1 MSPLSPLHLLR
12 YGAANVATPLLAT
25 AAGWIAYSRLAID
38 HEVPLPPALAAEHEH
53 FSSVAGKL
61 GYYRDRSA
69 SGRPLVLIH
78 SINAAASAYEMRPLF
93 EHFRG
98 SRPVFALDLPGFGT
112 SDRSDRDYAPTL
124 YRDAIIDFLTA
135 KVGAPA
141 DVIALS
147 LGCEFT
153 ALAANLRPEA
163 FHSLTLISP
172 TGLSGEERGGNTPR
186 ARRLHSAFSVSLWRQ
201 AFYDLL
207 ASRPSLKYFLRRS
220 HAGDVDPG
228 LLNYAFLTS
237 HQKDAVHAP
246 LCFISGRL
254 FTPAIAESTYVR
266 LSRPTLVIY
275 DQDAFISF
283 DRLPEIMSRNEQW
296 RAIRIVPTRGLPHWE
311 RLPETVA
318 ALEAFWAGSAAT
330 SQAADPSDAEGE
342 ADAAAEEAADPAAD
356 PAADSQ
362 GEAEDTAEEA
372 ADPAADPPDAAGD
385 PTAETAGDSELEPSA
400 EGDAADEPAPENDG

>member
-1 MSPLSPLHLLR
+1 MSPLSPLQLLR
-12 YGAANVATPLLAT
+12 YGATNLATPLLAT
-25 AAGWIAYSRLAID
+25 AAGWIAYSRLGID
-38 HEVPLPPALAAEHEH
+38 HEVPLPPALAADHEH

-61 GYYRDRSA
+61 GYYQDRSA
-69 SGRPLVLIH
+69 AGRPLVLIH
-78 SINAAASAYEMRPLF
+78 SVNAAASAYEMRPLF

-98 SRPVFALDLPGFGT
+98 TRPVFALDLPGFGT

-163 FHSLTLISP
+163 FRSLTLLSP

-186 ARRLHSAFSVSLWRQ
+186 ARRLHSAFSVGLWRQ
-201 AFYDLL
+201 AFYDLI
-207 ASRPSLKYFLRRS
+207 ASRPSLKYFLSRS
-220 HAGDVDPG
+220 HAGEVDPG

-266 LSRPTLVIY
+266 LQRPTLAIY
-275 DQDAFISF
+275 DQDAYIGF
-283 DRLPEIMSRNEQW
+283 DRLPEIMTRNEHW
-296 RAIRIVPTRGLPHWE
+296 RAIRLVPTRGLPHWE

-318 ALEAFWAGSAAT
+318 ALEAFWVGIQGTPEAVD
-330 SQAADPSDAEGE
+330 DPDRDPEDA
-342 ADAAAEEAADPAAD
+342 
-356 PAADSQ
+356 S
-362 GEAEDTAEEA
+362 T
-372 ADPAADPPDAAGD
+372 
-385 PTAETAGDSELEPSA
+385 GDSESSPPSDPGEDPEPSA
-400 EGDAADEPAPENDG
+400 EVEADNEDANANASS

>member
-1 MSPLSPLHLLR
+1 MSLLSPLHLLR

-61 GYYRDRSA
+61 GYYKDRTA

-78 SINAAASAYEMRPLF
+78 SVNAAASAYEMRPLF

-141 DVIALS
+141 DVVALS

-201 AFYDLL
+201 AFYDLI
-207 ASRPSLKYFLRRS
+207 ASRPSLKYFLGRS

-266 LSRPTLVIY
+266 LPRPTLVVY
-275 DQDAFISF
+275 DQDAYVSF
-283 DRLPEIMSRNEQW
+283 ERLPEIMSRNEQW

-318 ALEAFWAGSAAT
+318 AMEAFWAGSDAT
-330 SQAADPSDAEGE
+330 SQAADASDAAGE
-342 ADAAAEEAADPAAD
+342 TETESAPIAADTAD
-356 PAADSQ
+356 EA
-362 GEAEDTAEEA
+362 EAEDQAQEA
-372 ADPAADPPDAAGD
+372 TDTGDAGD
-385 PTAETAGDSELEPSA
+385 PQDEAELEPSA
-400 EGDAADEPAPENDG
+400 ETDTADEPAPENDA

>member
-1 MSPLSPLHLLR
+1 MSLLSPLHLLR

-61 GYYRDRSA
+61 GYYKDRTA

-78 SINAAASAYEMRPLF
+78 SVNAAASAYEMRPLF

-141 DVIALS
+141 DVVALS

-153 ALAANLRPEA
+153 ALAANIRPEA

-172 TGLSGEERGGNTPR
+172 TGLSSEERGGNTPR

-201 AFYDLL
+201 AFYDLI
-207 ASRPSLKYFLRRS
+207 ASRPSLKYFLGRS

-266 LSRPTLVIY
+266 LPRPTLVVY
-275 DQDAFISF
+275 DQDAHVSF
-283 DRLPEIMSRNEQW
+283 ERLPEIMSRNEQW

-318 ALEAFWAGSAAT
+318 AMEAFWAGSDAT
-330 SQAADPSDAEGE
+330 SRAAESADAAGEAESDAVADDELGAPITADTADAPDAE
-342 ADAAAEEAADPAAD
+342 ADAEDPSQEASDPSGD
-356 PAADSQ
+356 VGDSQ
-362 GEAEDTAEEA
+362 GEAELA
-372 ADPAADPPDAAGD
+372 
-385 PTAETAGDSELEPSA
+385 PSA
-400 EGDAADEPAPENDG
+400 EADDADGSAPENNA

>member
-1 MSPLSPLHLLR
+1 MSLLSPLHLLR

-61 GYYRDRSA
+61 GYYKDRTA

-78 SINAAASAYEMRPLF
+78 SVNAAASAYEMRPLF

-135 KVGAPA
+135 KVGTPA
-141 DVIALS
+141 DVVALS
-147 LGCEFT
+147 LGCEFS

-172 TGLSGEERGGNTPR
+172 TGLSSEERGGNTPR

-201 AFYDLL
+201 AFYDLI
-207 ASRPSLKYFLRRS
+207 ASRPSLKYFLGRS

-266 LSRPTLVIY
+266 LPRPTLVVY
-275 DQDAFISF
+275 DQDAHVSF
-283 DRLPEIMSRNEQW
+283 ERLPEIMSRNEQW

-318 ALEAFWAGSAAT
+318 AMEAFWAGSDAS
-330 SQAADPSDAEGE
+330 SQAADASDAAGE
-342 ADAAAEEAADPAAD
+342 ADTESETETAPI
-356 PAADSQ
+356 AADSADAP
-362 GEAEDTAEEA
+362 EAGSEDQAQEA
-372 ADPAADPPDAAGD
+372 TDTGD
-385 PTAETAGDSELEPSA
+385 AGDSQDDAELEPSA
-400 EGDAADEPAPENDG
+400 EADTADEPAPENDA